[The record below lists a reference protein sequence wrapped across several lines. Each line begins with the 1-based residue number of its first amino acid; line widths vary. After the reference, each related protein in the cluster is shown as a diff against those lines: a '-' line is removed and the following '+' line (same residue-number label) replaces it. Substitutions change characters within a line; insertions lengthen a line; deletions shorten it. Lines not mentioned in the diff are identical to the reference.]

1 MNDLVS
7 DEVEGWAGGVEG
19 AEGADQFLEEERA
32 GLTEGNLRDLTD
44 ESESQALQ
52 QVLVIGE
59 EREAGLAE
67 RKCHY
72 QVRLRTIF
80 THLGYEGAVRTGDE
94 PHEDLRPR
102 EKLHDVELLPLTRL
116 TRISGLARS

>member
-32 GLTEGNLRDLTD
+32 GLSEGDLRDLTD

-59 EREAGLAE
+59 EREASLAE

-80 THLGYEGAVRTGDE
+80 HSPG
-94 PHEDLRPR
+94 LRR
-102 EKLHDVELLPLTRL
+102 CR
-116 TRISGLARS
+116 

>member
-1 MNDLVS
+1 MNNLVS

-32 GLTEGNLRDLTD
+32 GLSEGDLRDLTD

-59 EREAGLAE
+59 EREASLAE
-67 RKCHY
+67 RKYHY

-102 EKLHDVELLPLTRL
+102 EKLDHVELLLLTRL
-116 TRISGLARS
+116 TQQHLN